1 MKKFILLIISVIILS
16 VFLMMNY
23 LLWDKDN
30 LLKQQENDKVQQDW
44 LRGQNKALE
53 ANISEL
59 ESQIVTLD
67 KDKASLNEQNN
78 SLQKQ
83 VRSAA
88 DREVMQKRT
97 ISEKLISVESLKTS
111 ALPLLQQRF
120 DGWMTAVTEGRVED
134 SFRWFSRDFQFLQ
147 RVLSQEMYNEYV
159 GLNILYI
166 SYKPPV
172 STDAD
177 LVESSPTDSEV
188 LFERIGSEAADL
200 TVLVRMQVY
209 VTLKPEADLTSTTL
223 INGLNTLQVQ
233 FTYDTINQKWLIQS
247 IISIQ

>member
-1 MKKFILLIISVIILS
+1 
-16 VFLMMNY
+16 
-23 LLWDKDN
+23 
-30 LLKQQENDKVQQDW
+30 
-44 LRGQNKALE
+44 
-53 ANISEL
+53 
-59 ESQIVTLD
+59 
-67 KDKASLNEQNN
+67 
-78 SLQKQ
+78 
-83 VRSAA
+83 
-88 DREVMQKRT
+88 
-97 ISEKLISVESLKTS
+97 
-111 ALPLLQQRF
+111 
-120 DGWMTAVTEGRVED
+120 
-134 SFRWFSRDFQFLQ
+134 
-147 RVLSQEMYNEYV
+147 MYNEYV